1 MTKNRL
7 SKFVPALLAFALFTH
22 PLLVFADE
30 GLKEYYD
37 YQTWAKESGATFDG
51 SVRSAETFTI
61 DGLDGV
67 EFSYLTDIFCGHQL
81 NYRWAADG
89 DFNPGNN
96 KGLSF
101 YGKRRYYA
109 LCGLQA
115 GDSFVMTFENNSDRP
130 ALYLYS
136 GNLKDAEGNS
146 VPQGNLTSGVMYTM
160 GDSNPLVFYNSHS
173 KTPTVWTLSVTS
185 AKSLEIGS
193 EGCATFSSPVPVD
206 ISGTGLTAYA
216 ATAGAVA
223 DEVKLQNV
231 GDIIPGATGV
241 VVYGQ
246 PGSYS
251 APTVAEADGGAEGN
265 LLRPVLFGEE
275 VPSVSGGSQNYILT
289 RHDGQLGFFM
299 IGQGGRS
306 IGAGRA
312 YLQMPAGGAAKAVR
326 MAIGGGETTGISTA
340 VADEGKGDGLL
351 YDLSGRRVSNPSKG
365 IYIRDG
371 KKVVIK

>member
-7 SKFVPALLAFALFTH
+7 SKFVLALLAFALLGL
-22 PLLVFADE
+22 PISVLADE
-30 GLKEYYD
+30 GSEFYD
-37 YQTWAKESGATFDG
+37 YDSWSRVSGTTFDG
-51 SVRSAETFTI
+51 TQRSAETFTVE
-61 DGLDGV
+61 GFDGV
-67 EFSYLTDIFCGHQL
+67 EFRYLTGVFCDHNL
-81 NYRWAADG
+81 NYRWAAD
-89 DFNPGNN
+89 DRLKINSDE
-96 KGLSF
+96 GLNF
-101 YGKRRYYA
+101 MGKRIYYA

-115 GDSFVMTFENNSDRP
+115 GDAFVITYKDDGEYRLPLQIQSSNLTDI
-130 ALYLYS
+130 S
-136 GNLKDAEGNS
+136 GNDVPKGVFESGTKFIVKDN
-146 VPQGNLTSGVMYTM
+146 
-160 GDSNPLVFYNSHS
+160 NPVVFYNGHREAGSIQ
-173 KTPTVWTLSVTS
+173 TLSVTS

-265 LLRPVLFGEE
+265 LLRPVLFGGE